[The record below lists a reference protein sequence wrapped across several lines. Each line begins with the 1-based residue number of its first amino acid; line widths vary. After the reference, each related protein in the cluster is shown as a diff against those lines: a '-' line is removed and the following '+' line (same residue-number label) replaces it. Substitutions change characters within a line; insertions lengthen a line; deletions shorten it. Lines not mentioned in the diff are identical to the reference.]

1 MTLTPVIGF
10 ELSTTGKLPS
20 LRGNGARGLE
30 VNVTLKDKR
39 ILVVGASS
47 GIGRAVAVQSAEA
60 GARVVL
66 AARRL
71 DRLQETVRA
80 AGPHTHALAC
90 DVRDAANCEAVVG
103 GAVRLLGGLDL
114 LVYATAIDPLVRLIE
129 ADASLWQAVL
139 STNVIG
145 ASLVCRAAIPHLR
158 AARGRAVFISASS
171 VGRPLP
177 GMGPYETSKAAL
189 DELVRA
195 WHGEHP
201 EVGFSNVAVGQTL
214 GTEVWTSWDP
224 ELMMELTA
232 LWADRGYSFDNGPG
246 AMSVE
251 DAAAAV
257 IAAMAA
263 RADLRYVVA
272 LPPAGSTMP
281 GPEGVG

>member
-1 MTLTPVIGF
+1 
-10 ELSTTGKLPS
+10 
-20 LRGNGARGLE
+20 
-30 VNVTLKDKR
+30 VTLQDKR

-47 GIGRAVAVQSAEA
+47 GIGRAVAVQSAQA
-60 GARVVL
+60 GAHVVL

-71 DRLQETVRA
+71 DRLQEAAQA
-80 AGPHTHALAC
+80 AGPTAHALAC
-90 DVRDAANCEAVVG
+90 DVREAPNCAAVVDQ
-103 GAVRLLGGLDL
+103 AVELLGGLDI
-114 LVYATAIDPLVRLIE
+114 LVYATAVDPLVRLID
-129 ADASLWQAVL
+129 ADATVWQAVL

-145 ASLVCRAAIPHLR
+145 AALVCRAAIPHLR

-189 DELVRA
+189 DEMVRA

-214 GTEVWTSWDP
+214 GTEVWTTWDP
-224 ELMMELTA
+224 ALMQELTTV
-232 LWADRGYSFDNGPG
+232 WAERGYSFDNGPG

-257 IAAMAA
+257 IAAMAS

-281 GPEGVG
+281 GPEDIG